1 MTAHPRG
8 PRDPKKP
15 TKSRHIVEKA
25 KTVKQDARGSQE
37 IMARDT
43 MRALAWL
50 NEAPLR
56 TITSQ
61 GMRDWV
67 AQQDPPW
74 TRGYWVAIKAMVQT
88 ALADDV
94 AATGAE
100 TRSRLLKLI
109 DQLVP
114 ETRHLVLW
122 KGGCKPTDPAVKD
135 PRTPQFLTWRRLV
148 AKREIWD
155 EYLERKQVCILGGV
169 KEPAPPFAEP
179 WSEQD
184 DINMAKA
191 DEACPLLTVI
201 DHAAVQ
207 GYVKIYAQLSGLL
220 TEKHQH
226 LHLHTALSNGGDLS
240 EVPEEELIE
249 AERITNQGAST

>member
-74 TRGYWVAIKAMVQT
+74 TRGYWVAIKGMVQT

-100 TRSRLLKLI
+100 TRTRLLKMI
-109 DQLVP
+109 DVLVP
-114 ETRHLVLW
+114 ECRGYRFGNGGGDAGTVVLR
-122 KGGCKPTDPAVKD
+122 DPK
-135 PRTPQFLTWRRLV
+135 TQ
-148 AKREIWD
+148 E
-155 EYLERKQVCILGGV
+155 
-169 KEPAPPFAEP
+169 
-179 WSEQD
+179 
-184 DINMAKA
+184 
-191 DEACPLLTVI
+191 LLYEI
-201 DHAAVQ
+201 DHKAVQ

-226 LHLHTALSNGGDLS
+226 LHLHTAMSNGGDLS

-249 AERITNQGAST
+249 AERITNQGASP